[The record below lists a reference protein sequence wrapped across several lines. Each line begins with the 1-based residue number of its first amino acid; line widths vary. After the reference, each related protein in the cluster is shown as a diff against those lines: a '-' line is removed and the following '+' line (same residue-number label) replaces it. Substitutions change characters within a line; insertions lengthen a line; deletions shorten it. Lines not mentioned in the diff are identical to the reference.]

1 MTSAVFFK
9 KQGLISGFRI
19 SGHTDNTGTI
29 DARLVCSAVSS
40 AAYMAANTI
49 TEVIG
54 DTPQIKVSDGKMS
67 LSLASDSNGASY
79 KVLEGLWLHLCGLQ
93 EQYPDFIH
101 TKMEVQQDA

>member
-19 SGHTDNTGTI
+19 SGHTDNAGTV

-67 LSLASDSNGASY
+67 LSLASDSNEASY
-79 KVLEGLWLHLCGLQ
+79 KVLEGLWLHLGGLQ

-101 TKMEVQQDA
+101 IKMEVQQDA

>member
-9 KQGLISGFRI
+9 NNGLICGFSI
-19 SGHTDNTGTI
+19 SGHTDNSGSVN
-29 DARLVCSAVSS
+29 ARLVCSAVSS

-54 DTPQIKVSDGKMS
+54 ETPQIKVSDGQMS
-67 LSLASDSNGASY
+67 LMFKKGCSAPSQA
-79 KVLEGLWLHLCGLQ
+79 VLEGLWLHLCGLQ

>member
-9 KQGLISGFRI
+9 NNGGLGGFRI
-19 SGHTDNTGTI
+19 SGQTDNTGSI
-29 DARLVCSAVSS
+29 NARLVCSAVSS

-54 DTPQIKVSDGKMS
+54 DTPQIKVSDGEMS
-67 LSLASDSNGASY
+67 LKFKGCLSKASQT
-79 KVLEGLWLHLCGLQ
+79 VLEGLWLHLCGLQ